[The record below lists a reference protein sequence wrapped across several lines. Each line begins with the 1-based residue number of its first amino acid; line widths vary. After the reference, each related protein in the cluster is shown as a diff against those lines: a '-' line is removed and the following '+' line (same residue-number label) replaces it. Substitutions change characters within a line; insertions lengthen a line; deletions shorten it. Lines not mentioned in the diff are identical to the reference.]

1 MKKASF
7 RFRRMWRKMLE
18 AIDKEPV
25 EETPMMLKLKERDP
39 EEYERVRAHRKEKE

>member
-7 RFRRMWRKMLE
+7 RFRRMWRKTLE
-18 AIDKEPV
+18 AIAKEPI
-25 EETPMMLKLKERDP
+25 EETPMMLKLKERDK